1 MCLLLDSRFCCMKF
15 GIEEWIRDRQKKIV
29 SQETM
34 RRRTYEQRLEIALSI
49 KRRKIKLFL
58 EKGFD
63 QKGGERCR

>member
-1 MCLLLDSRFCCMKF
+1 MKF